1 MMSGGKN
8 EENVFVDREDILENL
23 KTHLERVRNS
33 DGNLVLLKGEAG
45 VGKSA
50 IAEEFADRCKDDS
63 LKVLTG
69 RCLYYESTDPYI
81 PFLEALKDYLDSDE
95 SESTY
100 SGSRQYSSIG
110 ARSIKSPS
118 TLGGSM
124 GLIGVKSY
132 PEEEEEQP
140 DISLTD
146 KREIMFDKVTN
157 LIIKLS
163 KRQPV
168 LLFLDDMQWIDE
180 ASAQLLHHVARHIS
194 NNRVMI
200 LGAYRPEELISEGD
214 QMPLDKVLNRMR
226 EEKLLSE
233 IEVPRMKFP
242 STSKMIKNLLKRDD
256 LPSSFLLMVF
266 RETEGNPYYVVEIL
280 NSMVDEG
287 IIDPYSYDWNP
298 ERDLTDIII
307 PSSIKDI
314 TSRRLSKLTSN
325 EKKVLMYASVIGT
338 EFNFE
343 VLEEAMHMDVIELL
357 DIIDDLISRG
367 LIKEK
372 KEAEQELYRFNHVQ
386 LKISIYDDMG
396 RSRKRVLHK
405 HVGDAI
411 VDIYK
416 NKLEKHYY
424 NLSSHFYIGKDYPK
438 AYEYS
443 MKAGEKALQS
453 FAIET
458 AIEHYEIA
466 LKSITKARNIERRE
480 IKRLDLYNTLGELY
494 YDITD
499 YDKAEEMFREKLGLA
514 RDIGDRE
521 NEAFAL
527 LQVGHIMKDTQ
538 MYEEAESHYDEALE
552 IFKEIDAPKGIADA
566 NRGLGYIHWRNGE
579 FKDSIDHYEEGI
591 EKANESDS
599 QKILALIYLEMGL
612 VYAHKGDNDT
622 AIEYFKQSV
631 EPLENKGAYRDLSRA
646 YNNIGDQYMKK
657 EEWETAI
664 EYFDKSVEYANK
676 IGNKT
681 FIGWCYFNR
690 AEAMAKSGDPGS
702 AELYVDRA
710 EDVLENLNDKV
721 GLCSIYRVRGIIKGL
736 QEDYDA
742 SLGLLFKSLN
752 KLEEMGIPYLIGE
765 DNFEIGVVYERTGDK
780 EKAKKHY
787 EKAESIFEELGA
799 ELFLKKVRN
808 QLDDL

>member
-8 EENVFVDREDILENL
+8 EENTFVDREEILEKL

-33 DGNLVLLKGEAG
+33 DGHLVLLKGEAG

-50 IAEEFADRCKDDS
+50 IAEEFADRCGNEN

-81 PFLEALKDYLDSDE
+81 PFLEALKEYLDTHE
-95 SESTY
+95 SETTY
-100 SGSRQYSSIG
+100 DGGRQYSSIG
-110 ARSIKSPS
+110 ARSIKSTS
-118 TLGGSM
+118 TFGGPV

-132 PEEEEEQP
+132 TEEEA

-180 ASAQLLHHVARHIS
+180 ASAQLLHHVTRHIS
-194 NNRVMI
+194 NNQVMI
-200 LGAYRPEELISEGD
+200 LGAYRPEELISKGEE
-214 QMPLDKVLNRMR
+214 MPLDKVLDRMR

-233 IEVPRMKFP
+233 IEVPRMKFQA
-242 STSKMIKNLLKRDD
+242 TSKMIKDILKRDD
-256 LPSSFLLMVF
+256 LPNSFLLMVF
-266 RETEGNPYYVVEIL
+266 RETEGNPYYVIEIL

-287 IIDPYSYDWNP
+287 IIDPYSYDWDP
-298 ERDLTDIII
+298 ERDLSNVII
-307 PSSIKDI
+307 PSSIRDI
-314 TSRRLSKLTSN
+314 TSRRLSKLSSN
-325 EKKVLMYASVIGT
+325 EKKVLMYASTIGT

-367 LIKEK
+367 LIQEK
-372 KEAEQELYRFNHVQ
+372 DGAEQEIYRFNHVQ

-411 VDIYK
+411 ENIHK
-416 NKLEKHYY
+416 SNLEKHYY
-424 NLSSHFYIGKDYPK
+424 TLSSHFYKGKDYPK

-443 MKAGEKALQS
+443 LGAGEKALQS

-466 LKSITKARNIERRE
+466 LKSINKARKIDEKE
-480 IKRLDLYNTLGELY
+480 KKKLELYNKLGELY
-494 YDITD
+494 HDITD
-499 YDKAEEMFREKLGLA
+499 YDKAEEMFRKKLELA
-514 RDIGDRE
+514 RKVEDKE
-521 NEAFAL
+521 SEAFAL
-527 LQVGHIMKDTQ
+527 LQVGHILKDTQ
-538 MYEEAESHYDEALE
+538 RYNEAENDYDKALD
-552 IFKEIDAPKGIADA
+552 IFKELDEPEGIADA

-579 FKDSIDHYEEGI
+579 FKDSIEHYEEGI
-591 EKANESDS
+591 KEAKEAED
-599 QKILALIYLEMGL
+599 QKTLALIYLEMGL
-612 VYAHKGDNDT
+612 VYGHRGDNDT
-622 AIEYFKQSV
+622 AIDYFKQSV
-631 EPLENKGAYRDLSRA
+631 EQLENKGAYRDISRA

-690 AEAMAKSGDPGS
+690 AEAMAKSGDPDS
-702 AELYVDRA
+702 AEMYVDRA
-710 EDVLENLNDKV
+710 EEVLENLNDKV
-721 GLCSIYRVRGIIKGL
+721 GLCSVYRVRGIIKGL
-736 QEDYDA
+736 QENYDA
-742 SLGLLFKSLN
+742 ALGLLFKSLN
-752 KLEEMGIPYLIGE
+752 KLEELGIPFLVGE
-765 DNFEIGVVYERTGDK
+765 DKYEIGVVYETMGDK
-780 EKAKKHY
+780 ENARKYY
-787 EKAESIFEELGA
+787 EEAQEIFEGLGA
-799 ELFLKKVRN
+799 ELFLKKLKER
-808 QLDDL
+808 LDDL